1 MKVGPIE
8 KNIPVWRHGLKYPIG
23 EMEIGDSFF
32 VEAENGETIRDVQKR
47 IVPTIL
53 KHAQRLG
60 IKTTIRTMKDQNGLR
75 VWRVEKEKS

>member
-32 VEAENGETIRDVQKR
+32 VETENDETIRAVQRR

-53 KHAQRLG
+53 RHAKRLG
-60 IKTTIRTMKDQNGLR
+60 VRVTTRTVKDPSGVR

>member
-8 KNIPVWRHGLKYPIG
+8 KNIPIWRHGLKYPLG

-32 VEAENGETIRDVQKR
+32 VEAENDETIRTVQRR
-47 IVPTIL
+47 IVPTLL
-53 KHAQRLG
+53 KHARRLKVT
-60 IKTTIRTMKDQNGLR
+60 ITTRTMRDQNGVR